1 MGFQHVQ
8 TRICWRKLGTNG
20 ASKGINSLYSFTLN
34 RIFKFDRLK
43 RLIIYA
49 YCISLGGLST
59 GISPQTVTLW
69 PQSLNIRII
78 QKVLRMQ
85 LPMF

>member
-1 MGFQHVQ
+1 MCRQGSVGESSGQMGLQRVNFFL
-8 TRICWRKLGTNG
+8 C
-20 ASKGINSLYSFTLN
+20 SFTLN

-59 GISPQTVTLW
+59 GISPQTVMLW
-69 PQSLNIRII
+69 PQSLNIRTI

-85 LPMF
+85 LLMF